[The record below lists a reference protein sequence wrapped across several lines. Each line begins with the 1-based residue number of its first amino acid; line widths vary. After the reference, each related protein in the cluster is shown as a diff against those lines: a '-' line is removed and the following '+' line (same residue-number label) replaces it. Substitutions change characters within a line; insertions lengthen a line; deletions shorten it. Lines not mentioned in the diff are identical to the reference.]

1 MSQCVVCG
9 NIIDPDSPE
18 YSLTLN
24 GETCNVCS
32 SECLYNSEPMIDF
45 KHLSLSTLVLNK
57 TLFEILAIIT
67 GFSGVYFTV
76 YETGFMALLMDT
88 VSVISA
94 LAAMVIGIE
103 HLRYVEEHL
112 LVKKAVLIIGV
123 SIITIFLIFVWQ
135 TGFIKH
141 L

>member
-1 MSQCVVCG
+1 
-9 NIIDPDSPE
+9 
-18 YSLTLN
+18 
-24 GETCNVCS
+24 
-32 SECLYNSEPMIDF
+32 MIDF

>member
-1 MSQCVVCG
+1 MSQCSVCRT
-9 NIIDPDSPE
+9 IIDPNSPT
-18 YSLTLN
+18 YSLTVN
-24 GETCNVCS
+24 NETYNVCS
-32 SECLYNSEPMIDF
+32 SDCLYNSEPLIDF
-45 KHLSLSTLVLNK
+45 KHLTLSTLVLNK

-76 YETGFMALLMDT
+76 YEIGFMALLMDT
-88 VSVISA
+88 VSVIFA

-103 HLRYVEEHL
+103 HLRYVEEHQL
-112 LVKKAVLIIGV
+112 MKKAVIVIG
-123 SIITIFLIFVWQ
+123 ITIMTIFLIFVWQ

>member
-1 MSQCVVCG
+1 MSQCAVCG
-9 NIIDPDSPE
+9 NIIDSNSPD
-18 YSLTLN
+18 YNLTVN
-24 GETCNVCS
+24 GETYFVCS
-32 SECLYNSEPMIDF
+32 SDCLFKSEPMIDF

-88 VSVISA
+88 VSVIFA

-103 HLRYVEEHL
+103 HLRYVEEHQ
-112 LVKKAVLIIGV
+112 LVKKAVLIIGIA
-123 SIITIFLIFVWQ
+123 IILIFLIFVWQ